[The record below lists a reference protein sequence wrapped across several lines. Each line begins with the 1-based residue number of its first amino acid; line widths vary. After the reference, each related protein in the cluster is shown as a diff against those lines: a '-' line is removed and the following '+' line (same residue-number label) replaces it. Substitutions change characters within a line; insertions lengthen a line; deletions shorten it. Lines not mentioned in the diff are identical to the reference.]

1 MKRTNKTHKLRD
13 LFYSTDFIPKSENNN
28 ILFHNKDN
36 IIPKNV
42 FPPLLKSYEKKF
54 YYSKYNN
61 IFSKENIKN
70 KEINKI
76 NKTFYSI
83 KRAVHQLMPRTKS
96 LVYKCDKNKFKNIG
110 YKNIFHSDT
119 FENIRNKIYYN
130 EFNEEFN
137 EEKKN
142 YNILLFNLIKK
153 NRNEKTGD
161 INIKYDFINKINK
174 NMIKKKKEKLKNNN
188 KKILKFIE
196 NSNYLNYK
204 KDIGKTLK
212 RRDKI
217 DKQIKNILENVE
229 SKFDKIFLETMGKK
243 YSLSQINEI
252 KKNQK
257 NYIINSNS
265 DIKLQIKKKYNL
277 IKESI
282 I

>member
-1 MKRTNKTHKLRD
+1 
-13 LFYSTDFIPKSENNN
+13 
-28 ILFHNKDN
+28 
-36 IIPKNV
+36 
-42 FPPLLKSYEKKF
+42 
-54 YYSKYNN
+54 
-61 IFSKENIKN
+61 
-70 KEINKI
+70 
-76 NKTFYSI
+76 
-83 KRAVHQLMPRTKS
+83 
-96 LVYKCDKNKFKNIG
+96 
-110 YKNIFHSDT
+110 
-119 FENIRNKIYYN
+119 
-130 EFNEEFN
+130 
-137 EEKKN
+137 
-142 YNILLFNLIKK
+142 
-153 NRNEKTGD
+153 
-161 INIKYDFINKINK
+161 
-174 NMIKKKKEKLKNNN
+174 MIKKKKEKLKNNN

-257 NYIINSNS
+257 NYIVNSNS

-277 IKESI
+277 LKESI